1 MLSITQELQ
10 VERALEAVRNGGVIL
25 YPTDTIWGLGCDA
38 TQPGA
43 IHKLNSIKQRDTGK
57 PYILLMSGSRQLR
70 KYLANP
76 VPDLDEFIDQFIEP
90 TTIIYPNAVNL
101 PDEVLAEDGS
111 VAVRI
116 VQHPFCL
123 AVLHRLKHPLI
134 STSANLSG
142 QVAPVRR
149 VDIVPELLK
158 DLDYCVEWEDGEK
171 QAPSSIFRLLDSG
184 ELESIR

>member
-1 MLSITQELQ
+1 MLSTSQELQ
-10 VERALEAVRNGGVIL
+10 IERALEAVRNEGVIL

-38 TQPGA
+38 SSTVA
-43 IHKLNSIKQRDTGK
+43 VKKLNSIKQREVGK
-57 PYILLMSGSRQLR
+57 SYILLMSGARQLR

-76 VPDLDEFIDQFIEP
+76 VPDLDEFIDQFSKP

-123 AVLHRLKHPLI
+123 AVLHRLKKPLV
-134 STSANLSG
+134 STSANISG

-149 VDIVPELLK
+149 EEIVPELMNN
-158 DLDYCVEWEDGEK
+158 LDYCVEWEDTE
-171 QAPSSIFRLLDSG
+171 QSTPSSIFRLLDSG
-184 ELESIR
+184 QLEAIR

>member
-1 MLSITQELQ
+1 MMNTSQELQ
-10 VERALEAVRNGGVIL
+10 VERALDAVRNSGVIL

-38 TQPGA
+38 TNTRA
-43 IHKLNSIKQRDTGK
+43 IEKLNRIKQREIGK
-57 PYILLMSGSRQLR
+57 SYILLMSGARQLR

-76 VPDLDEFIDQFIEP
+76 VPDLDEFIEQFKEP

-123 AVLHRLKHPLI
+123 AVLHRLKNPIL

-142 QVAPVRR
+142 QVAPLRR
-149 VDIVPELLK
+149 TDILPEIVQGV
-158 DLDYCVEWEDGEK
+158 DYCVEWEDDEQGS
-171 QAPSSIFRLLDSG
+171 PSTIFRLLDTG
-184 ELESIR
+184 TLQVIR